1 MLFDTSI
8 LCRAFSATALLL
20 PLAVSAQAPDC
31 SKDGSGAVTSLSQC
45 SLQPQAY
52 RITVFRVALCTR
64 EPAAPT
70 PSIPIDLSYCTT
82 VFDSPSGKPVDLQKS
97 SQNLLSAG
105 EAGIA
110 RPANGSYSHIYFELS
125 PKQEIKAWAK
135 FSTPRQALGT
145 NLGTG
150 LFCWTKNKNNQPA
163 NRFGYSFLTPNGLV
177 NCGNAVP
184 EPYGTNITWTN
195 SFAGQSAAVFQ
206 TPQGQLKAY
215 LMTDQRSLGEGYEES
230 ATPAG
235 ASPMGNVTRIGGV
248 VTYPMTVSFDTTGLD
263 LAFNIS
269 QGASIEMPS
278 SGPQDPKA
286 GVYISAFPA
295 GPFVPRIQLTGVR

>member
-1 MLFDTSI
+1 MLSKTSFF
-8 LCRAFSATALLL
+8 CRTLSATALFL
-20 PLAVSAQAPDC
+20 PLAVNAQAPDC
-31 SKDGSGAVTSLSQC
+31 TRDGSGAVTSMSQC
-45 SLQPQAY
+45 SIQPQAY

-70 PSIPIDLSYCTT
+70 PSLPIDLSSCTT
-82 VFDSPSGKPVDLQKS
+82 VFDSPAGKPVDLQKS
-97 SQNLLSAG
+97 TQNLLGSG
-105 EAGIA
+105 EAGIS
-110 RPANGSYSHIYFELS
+110 RPANGTYSHIYFELS

-135 FSTPRQALGT
+135 FSTPRQALGKD
-145 NLGTG
+145 LGSG
-150 LFCWTKNKNNQPA
+150 PYCWTRNKNNQAA
-163 NRFGYSFLTPNGLV
+163 NRFGYSFLAPNGLV

-230 ATPAG
+230 STPQG
-235 ASPMGNVTRIGGV
+235 TSPMGNITRIAG
-248 VTYPMTVSFDTTGLD
+248 TIAYPVTVSFETTGLD

-269 QGASIEMPS
+269 QGASIEMPDVDQ
-278 SGPQDPKA
+278 GQR
-286 GVYISAFPA
+286 ISAFPA
-295 GPFVPRIQLTGVR
+295 GPFVPKIQLMRGR